1 MSDEDS
7 LKMDNK
13 DEFECQIDIVNG
25 TRVTINYI
33 NYCNDICPYP
43 WQKLYHHAI

>member
-1 MSDEDS
+1 MDDEDS

-13 DEFECQIDIVNG
+13 DEFECQWVN
-25 TRVTINYI
+25 INYI
-33 NYCNDICPYP
+33 SYCNDICPYP